1 MDNDSNF
8 SGSSSSRIH
17 NLIEDLGDESFE
29 TRNEALMTLKA
40 MLPASESSIS
50 SNLVEAISGHGDDGA
65 GSNTSFVNKGA
76 IELFQGMTELGLEPL
91 VNELLKDGDVYD
103 RRVAVDALGR
113 TGRMAVLPY
122 LIASMSDDDM
132 YVRWQAAKGLGR
144 YAGSNDAR
152 DALLGG
158 MDDSEPYV
166 RKRVARSLES
176 FGGVGPKDEEIEGPL
191 EDDGEGDIDG
201 DGIKDSDDEEP
212 RIADNEEIDYNSMTV
227 PQLKEALKEKGLS
240 GSGKKADLIS
250 RLEE

>member
-8 SGSSSSRIH
+8 SGNSSSRIH
-17 NLIEDLGDESFE
+17 NLVEDLGDESFE
-29 TRNEALMTLKA
+29 NRNEALMTLKA
-40 MLPASESSIS
+40 MLPANESSIS
-50 SNLVEAISGHGDDGA
+50 SYLVEIISGHGDDGA

-91 VNELLKDGDVYD
+91 VNELLRGDVYD

-152 DALLGG
+152 DALLDGI
-158 MDDSEPYV
+158 DDSEPYV
-166 RKRVARSLES
+166 RKRVGRSLES

-201 DGIKDSDDEEP
+201 DGIKDSDDGEP
-212 RIADNEEIDYNSMTV
+212 RIANNEEIDYNSMTV
-227 PQLKEALKEKGLS
+227 PQLKEALQEKRLS
-240 GSGKKADLIS
+240 VSGKKADLIN
-250 RLEE
+250 RLKE